1 MNTAIKQKTEDSS
14 WDYRGEFTKAYTH
27 GFHSYPA
34 MMIPQVARRLI
45 LEYSRE
51 GDTLLDP
58 FCGSGSV
65 LVEAKLNE
73 RNSWGID
80 LNPLAILIARV
91 KTTPL
96 DPKLL
101 TRQLW
106 NILEALNALQPG
118 EVQLPNFFN
127 IHFWFKETV
136 IFELAKLK
144 AAISKIEAT
153 EIREFFQV
161 IFSEAVRLSS
171 NSRSSEFK
179 LYRYPCERLQNH
191 EPNPIKL
198 FRDKAMANIAGMGKY
213 YKEVS
218 NSYWAR
224 PILGNTMKL
233 DQIPKDSIDIVVTS
247 PPYGDSRTTVA
258 YGQFSRLS
266 SQWLGFEGCQTI
278 DKESL
283 GGIPVK
289 TLQHSLP
296 SEALREAIQ
305 SVSQIDERRAKDVLS
320 FYIDLNKALIE
331 IDKLVKRGGTVC
343 FVMGNRSVK
352 GIRLPTDLILAELLT
367 EVGYAHSLTIVR
379 NIPSKAM
386 PLRNSP
392 SNIAGKVSDT
402 MHKENIVIMREE

>member
-1 MNTAIKQKTEDSS
+1 
-14 WDYRGEFTKAYTH
+14 
-27 GFHSYPA
+27 

-45 LEYSRE
+45 LEHSNE

-65 LVEAKLNE
+65 LVEAKLSK

-91 KTTPL
+91 KTKPL

-106 NILEALNALQPG
+106 NILETLNALQPG
-118 EVQLPNFFN
+118 EVQLPDFFN
-127 IHFWFKETV
+127 IHFWFKEAV

-144 AAISKIEAT
+144 TAISEIETT

-179 LYRYPCERLQNH
+179 LYRYPRERLQNY
-191 EPNPIKL
+191 EPNPTKL
-198 FRDKAMANIAGMGKY
+198 FRDKAMTNIAGMEKY
-213 YKEVS
+213 YKEAS

-224 PILGNTMKL
+224 PILGNTLKIHE
-233 DQIPKDSIDIVVTS
+233 IPKGPVDIVVTS

-266 SQWLGFEGCQTI
+266 SQWLGLEGCQAI
-278 DKESL
+278 DKKSL

-289 TLQHSLP
+289 ILEHSLP

-305 SVSQIDERRAKDVLS
+305 PISQMDERRAKDVLS
-320 FYIDLNKALIE
+320 FYIDLNEALIQ
-331 IDKLVKRGGTVC
+331 INKLVKSGGVVC
-343 FVMGNRSVK
+343 FVVGNRFVK
-352 GIRLPTDLILAELLT
+352 GIRLPTDMILIELLFNL
-367 EVGYAHSLTIVR
+367 GYAHSLTIVR
-379 NIPSKAM
+379 NIPSKTM

-392 SNIAGKVSDT
+392 TNIAGKVSDT
-402 MHKENIVIMREE
+402 IHKENIVIMRKE